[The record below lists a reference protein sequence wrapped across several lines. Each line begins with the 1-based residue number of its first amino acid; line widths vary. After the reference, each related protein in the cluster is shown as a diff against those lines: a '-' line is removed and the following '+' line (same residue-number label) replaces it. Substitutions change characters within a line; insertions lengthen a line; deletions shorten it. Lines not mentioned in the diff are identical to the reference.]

1 MGACPGSVRKSA
13 TFDLTEGAS
22 FVAYRQVV
30 TTIMAM
36 EALRTRLDN
45 LTWEKNQLEAE
56 NRRLRDEHPDLSR
69 ALQLEKELEQSRT
82 EAEELRDRI
91 KQFEEQ
97 TPQLEKEL
105 EQSRTKVEKLRDR
118 VEQLEE
124 QTADTT
130 RTERT
135 ESEARSDLQ
144 ETLSRSV
151 NREKELTENLKMK
164 AAELDQY
171 RLEETQR
178 GEARELKYYRL
189 LESECTRWKTREQRA
204 LDELDH
210 MRRARE
216 ENAMDGTLTRQL
228 AEAQQQEQHLQELI
242 TGRDNSISRLEEQL
256 ETCQSQD
263 QHLREQ
269 LETCQSQD
277 KHLQEQLEACQSQD
291 QHLREQQETCQ
302 SQDQHLREQLETC
315 QLENQRLRVE
325 LRESRD
331 KESGTQTITPP
342 SHGLHVTAT
351 PFTPAVRFSLPGQ
364 ANVVGTRSL
373 SSCFSFAGLGAT
385 SQTAATSVSSSLTTP
400 STVSYS
406 PIMTTTITG
415 GQTTQPLLVPTESAS
430 TTVTTPFASHLVIS
444 VQVLTQD

>member
-1 MGACPGSVRKSA
+1 
-13 TFDLTEGAS
+13 
-22 FVAYRQVV
+22 
-30 TTIMAM
+30 M

-56 NRRLRDEHPDLSR
+56 NRRLQEEHPDLSR
-69 ALQLEKELEQSRT
+69 TLQLEKELEQSRT
-82 EAEELRDRI
+82 ETERLRDRI

-105 EQSRTKVEKLRDR
+105 EQSRTEAEKLRDR

-135 ESEARSDLQ
+135 ESEARSELQ

-151 NREKELTENLKMK
+151 NREKELTEKLKK

-189 LESECTRWKTREQRA
+189 LESERTRWETREQRA

-216 ENAMDGTLTRQL
+216 ENTMDSGTLTRQL
-228 AEAQQQEQHLQELI
+228 AEAQQREQQLQELI

-277 KHLQEQLEACQSQD
+277 QHLREQLETCQSQDKHLREQLETCQSQD
-291 QHLREQQETCQ
+291 QHLREQLETCQ

-342 SHGLHVTAT
+342 SHGLHVTAP
-351 PFTPAVRFSLPGQ
+351 PFTPAVRFSLPGP
-364 ANVVGTRSL
+364 ANVV
-373 SSCFSFAGLGAT
+373 AWN
-385 SQTAATSVSSSLTTP
+385 
-400 STVSYS
+400 
-406 PIMTTTITG
+406 
-415 GQTTQPLLVPTESAS
+415 
-430 TTVTTPFASHLVIS
+430 
-444 VQVLTQD
+444 

>member
-164 AAELDQY
+164 VS
-171 RLEETQR
+171 RIRSIPSR
-178 GEARELKYYRL
+178 GNT
-189 LESECTRWKTREQRA
+189 TRR
-204 LDELDH
+204 
-210 MRRARE
+210 
-216 ENAMDGTLTRQL
+216 GP
-228 AEAQQQEQHLQELI
+228 
-242 TGRDNSISRLEEQL
+242 
-256 ETCQSQD
+256 
-263 QHLREQ
+263 
-269 LETCQSQD
+269 
-277 KHLQEQLEACQSQD
+277 
-291 QHLREQQETCQ
+291 
-302 SQDQHLREQLETC
+302 
-315 QLENQRLRVE
+315 RVE
-325 LRESRD
+325 VLPTIGIGVYKMEDTGAESFGR
-331 KESGTQTITPP
+331 
-342 SHGLHVTAT
+342 
-351 PFTPAVRFSLPGQ
+351 
-364 ANVVGTRSL
+364 TRPYAQS
-373 SSCFSFAGLGAT
+373 
-385 SQTAATSVSSSLTTP
+385 
-400 STVSYS
+400 
-406 PIMTTTITG
+406 
-415 GQTTQPLLVPTESAS
+415 
-430 TTVTTPFASHLVIS
+430 
-444 VQVLTQD
+444 